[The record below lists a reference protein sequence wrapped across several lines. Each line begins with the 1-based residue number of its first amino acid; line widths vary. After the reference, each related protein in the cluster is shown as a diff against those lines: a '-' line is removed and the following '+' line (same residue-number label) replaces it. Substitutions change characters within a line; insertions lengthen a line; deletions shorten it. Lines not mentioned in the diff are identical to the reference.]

1 MVVSKV
7 VMWDKIQQGK
17 KLMQLRSQAM
27 EMQKQLRA
35 QTLTVEENGFKI
47 VVNGAQEIQELEIDG
62 EEQKKLREAINKSLK
77 KSQEIAAKK
86 LQEMGG
92 GLSGLLGGM

>member
-1 MVVSKV
+1 
-7 VMWDKIQQGK
+7 MWDKIQQGK

-27 EMQKQLRA
+27 EMQKQLRG
-35 QTLTVEENGFKI
+35 QTVTIEENGYKI
-47 VVNGAQEIQELEIDG
+47 VVNGAQEIQELEIDN
-62 EEQKKLREAINKSLK
+62 EDQKKLREAINKSLK